1 MCARGSRCGYLANYG
16 NITQGFQ
23 RSRSSGEEGCAD
35 ICGALGGTLSFP
47 SLILIA
53 GGSLGGRGVGSES
66 GLGKF
71 VGPTVLLSLTHTH
84 TWRRILSQSHKVLLS
99 DLLPLVRLMGEQHP
113 VLLSEWHL
121 KFDLNLLIF

>member
-53 GGSLGGRGVGSES
+53 GGSLGGRGVGSEA
-66 GLGKF
+66 GKVCWTDSF
-71 VGPTVLLSLTHTH
+71 TLSHTH
-84 TWRRILSQSHKVLLS
+84 TRRILSQSHKVLLS

-113 VLLSEWHL
+113 VLLSEWHS

>member
-71 VGPTVLLSLTHTH
+71 VGPTVLLSLSHTH
-84 TWRRILSQSHKVLLS
+84 TENTFSITQS
-99 DLLPLVRLMGEQHP
+99 PPE
-113 VLLSEWHL
+113 
-121 KFDLNLLIF
+121 

>member
-53 GGSLGGRGVGSES
+53 GGSLGGRGVGSEA
-66 GLGKF
+66 G
-71 VGPTVLLSLTHTH
+71 
-84 TWRRILSQSHKVLLS
+84 KVLLDRQFS
-99 DLLPLVRLMGEQHP
+99 SLSHTHGGEY
-113 VLLSEWHL
+113 
-121 KFDLNLLIF
+121 FLNHTKSS